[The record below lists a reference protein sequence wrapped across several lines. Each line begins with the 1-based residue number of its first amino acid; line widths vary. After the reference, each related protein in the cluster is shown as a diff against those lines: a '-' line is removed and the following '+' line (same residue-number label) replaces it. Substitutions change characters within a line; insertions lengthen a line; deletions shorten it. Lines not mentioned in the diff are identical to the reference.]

1 MTDGGNLDA
10 IRAARE
16 ELDAVIEE
24 IRTVPGY
31 EDFLA
36 VPTFD
41 DVADVAGEC
50 PLVYVAA
57 AEPGGLALV
66 VRGNDVAH
74 VPLDGLT
81 AEAIRDRTTA
91 HLSAYAEYRA
101 EPRNA
106 RARWDTSLDDVT
118 AWLWDEVMGPI
129 LDRLGNTADV
139 VLVAGGL

>member
-1 MTDGGNLDA
+1 MTDGPSLDA
-10 IRAARE
+10 IRAARD

-24 IRTVPGY
+24 IRAVPGY

-41 DVADVAGEC
+41 DVAAVARDC

-66 VRGNDVAH
+66 VRGADVTH

-81 AEAIRDRTTA
+81 AETLRDQ
-91 HLSAYAEYRA
+91 
-101 EPRNA
+101 
-106 RARWDTSLDDVT
+106 VT
-118 AWLWDEVMGPI
+118 ASS
-129 LDRLGNTADV
+129 
-139 VLVAGGL
+139 

>member
-10 IRAARE
+10 IRAARA

-24 IRTVPGY
+24 IRAVPGY

-41 DVADVAGEC
+41 DVAGVAGEC

-66 VRGNDVAH
+66 VRGTDVTH

-81 AEAIRDRTTA
+81 AEGLR
-91 HLSAYAEYRA
+91 ERA
-101 EPRNA
+101 DGA
-106 RARWDTSLDDVT
+106 S
-118 AWLWDEVMGPI
+118 
-129 LDRLGNTADV
+129 
-139 VLVAGGL
+139 